1 MGAGEVVAATLVVVV
16 GACVQGSMGFGLGL
30 LSAPL
35 LALVEPDLVPGPVI
49 FASLPLSLLVA
60 WRERASFDLG
70 EVRWAVTGRLPGTVA
85 GAFAVAALPDR
96 GLALL
101 FGVVVLGAVGLS
113 VAGWDVRP
121 TAPTLVAAGAAS
133 GFMGTATSIGGPPIA
148 LVYQHSTG
156 PRLRSILATYFVF
169 GALFSLGSLTAFG
182 EFARREL
189 GLGLWLLPGMAVGY
203 LLSRVASRYLDRGR
217 TRLAVLVSSSV
228 SAVVLLVVEVL

>member
-1 MGAGEVVAATLVVVV
+1 MGGADLAVATVVVAV

-49 FASLPLSLLVA
+49 FASVPLSLLVA
-60 WRERASFDLG
+60 WRERASFDLR

-85 GAFAVAALPDR
+85 GAFAVAVLPQR
-96 GLALL
+96 GLAAL
-101 FGVVVLGAVGLS
+101 FALVVLGAVGLS
-113 VAGWDVRP
+113 VGGWDVRP
-121 TAPTLVAAGAAS
+121 TTSTLVAAGAAS

-169 GALFSLGSLTAFG
+169 GALFSLGSLAAFG
-182 EFARREL
+182 EFGLHGLR
-189 GLGLWLLPGMAVGY
+189 LGLWLLPGMALGY
-203 LLSRVASRYLDRGR
+203 LLSRRASRYLDRGR
-217 TRLAVLVSSSV
+217 TRAAVLVSSSV
-228 SAVVLLVVEVL
+228 SALVLIAVEVL